1 MTIIA
6 LYLIF
11 HVLTNIIPNH
21 IATFKIA

>member
-21 IATFKIA
+21 MATFKIA